1 MILSVRAAAAS
12 AYPLPLILLE
22 RITFQ
27 KSQRRWEKQNEH
39 SVVLP
44 GLRLRNR
51 EAVRLPGIG
60 KRFSL

>member
-12 AYPLPLILLE
+12 AYPLPWIMLE
-22 RITFQ
+22 RIAFL
-27 KSQRRWEKQNEH
+27 KSQRRWEQQNEH

-60 KRFSL
+60 KCFSL